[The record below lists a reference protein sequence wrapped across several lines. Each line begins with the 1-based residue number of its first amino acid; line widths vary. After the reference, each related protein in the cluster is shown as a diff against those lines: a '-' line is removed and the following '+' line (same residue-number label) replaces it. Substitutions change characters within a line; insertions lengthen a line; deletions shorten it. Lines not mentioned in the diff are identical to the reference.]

1 MSLRVS
7 RLRDEAMTK
16 CIMQTPAEIFLI
28 EQTASFL
35 RDKAV
40 VGTPAKIINI
50 GAGKSF
56 VIEDNLTTIGVDFI
70 VDRTDVYECN
80 MDNPRAGKRF
90 VCSADKMSEVPSN
103 AYEMAF
109 SNYVLEHV
117 ENLPEAAKEIYR
129 VIKPGGIFTVSTP
142 NPQAP
147 EFFISRHTPLFFHQL
162 IKGRGKFSEAYET
175 FYAYENIG
183 ELIKIFAAAGFKAKE
198 VKFYPF
204 TIGYLFRF
212 PIISIFSRLY
222 DKLISLLGIKVLMG
236 QVGIV
241 FEK

>member
-1 MSLRVS
+1 
-7 RLRDEAMTK
+7 
-16 CIMQTPAEIFLI
+16 MQTPAERFLI
-28 EQTASFL
+28 EQTISFL
-35 RDKAV
+35 KDKSI
-40 VGTPAKIINI
+40 VGQPSQIINI

-56 VIEDNLTTIGVDFI
+56 VIEDNLAAAGLDF
-70 VDRTDVYECN
+70 VSDRADIYECN
-80 MDNPRAGKRF
+80 MDNPRAGRRF
-90 VCSADKMSEVPSN
+90 VCSADKMPEVASH

-117 ENLPEAAKEIYR
+117 ANLPEAAKEIYR

-162 IKGRGKFSEAYET
+162 IKGKGKFAEAYET
-175 FYAYENIG
+175 FYAYKNIG
-183 ELIKIFAAAGFKAKE
+183 ELINIFTAAGFKVKE
-198 VKFYPF
+198 VKYYPF

-222 DKLISLLGIKVLMG
+222 DKIISLLSVKALMG